1 MDIKQLP
8 FVTNTDFNTK
18 SVNLKSKKVKN
29 FENYLEIA
37 LKEIENAESLN
48 AIEKQKIHL
57 INQKLEYSFSLMEK
71 INQLDNSSSQT
82 IGEYLLSQALE
93 IEKIANTISQEGLS
107 NFYKN
112 CAVFIGVEAQKIL
125 QGFYS
130 S

>member
-1 MDIKQLP
+1 MNIKQLP
-8 FVTNTDFNTK
+8 FIIESDFNTK
-18 SVNLKSKKVKN
+18 SINLKSKKVEK

-37 LKEIENAESLN
+37 LKEIENVENLN
-48 AIEKQKIHL
+48 AVEKQKIHL
-57 INQKLEYSFSLMEK
+57 LNQKLEYTFSLMEK

-93 IEKIANTISQEGLS
+93 IEEIANTISQEGLS

-130 S
+130 